1 MSVPFEPVP
10 SLPVPSLFVIE
21 GRDQGRRFALEQ
33 RQVGVGRDAVN
44 GVRLRDTEVSRRHAE
59 VRVGEAG
66 VEWVDLGSSNGSFV
80 NSVRVQRQ
88 TLRSGDR
95 VQVGRTLMIYT
106 ETPSPRQQANLASD
120 RDHVDIVAVEMD
132 AMESQIVRA
141 ARREDAPL
149 LGTGPQASND
159 SWLAQTR
166 SSLEVM
172 YHTSLAVSHTLD
184 IDQLLERILELIF
197 AWVEADRGCV
207 VLLDR
212 ATDQWVPKV
221 RRDRRRGQP
230 GSPRESSQR
239 MAISRTIL
247 DYVRGH
253 EEGVLTSDAR
263 DDGRWDPAAS
273 IVKYGVREAIC
284 VPMQGRY
291 GTVGAIYIDTYTPP
305 LERLQQPDASRRFSD
320 DHLKLMMAIGHQAAL
335 AVEDTSY
342 YSAMVQA
349 ERLAVMGQT
358 IAGISH
364 HVKNILQGMRG
375 GSFLIQEGLK
385 AQDWE
390 VTRKGWD
397 IVEKNQDRISTLVM
411 DMLTFSKEREPDLMP
426 GDINLVVGDVLELMA
441 ARAAEEQVQLVD
453 ARAPHLPPFQ
463 FDAEAIHRALLNV
476 VANAIEACAG
486 IGAAQEMAGGEEDWE
501 QAWIDETAAGDA
513 EDHAGQAEN
522 SEGQPADFEAWNGV
536 DPAEAGR
543 GGEPRERPK
552 MHESTAV
559 GDGDIGNGGAVASE
573 TASVAAASDAVA
585 RRVEVQTLLDAAAE
599 KLVVLV
605 RDNGPGIPPDQ
616 LPRIFAMFVSSKGH
630 RGTGL
635 GLAVS
640 QKILREH
647 GGQITVESELGRGS
661 CFRLELP
668 AISAISSGATG
679 AFTTRV
685 LDADRPQDDRTG
697 P

>member
-1 MSVPFEPVP
+1 MSVPYEPA
-10 SLPVPSLFVIE
+10 PSLFVIE
-21 GRDQGRRFALEQ
+21 GRDQGRRFALDQ

-59 VRVGEAG
+59 VCVGEAG

-106 ETPSPRQQANLASD
+106 ETPSPRQQADLAAD
-120 RDHVDIVAVEMD
+120 RGHVDIVAAEMD
-132 AMESQIVRA
+132 SMESQIVRA

-149 LGTGPQASND
+149 LGTGPQASSD
-159 SWLAQTR
+159 SWLAQAR

-291 GTVGAIYIDTYTPP
+291 GTVGAIYIDTFTPP
-305 LERLQQPDASRRFSD
+305 LERLQQPDGGQRFSE

-426 GDINLVVGDVLELMA
+426 GDINQVVGDVLELMA

-453 ARAPHLPPFQ
+453 ARAPHLPRLQ
-463 FDAEAIHRALLNV
+463 FDPEAIHRALLNV

-486 IGAAQEMAGGEEDWE
+486 IGAAEEMAGGDEDWE
-501 QAWIDETAAGDA
+501 QAWRDETAAGDA
-513 EDHAGQAEN
+513 KGAAA
-522 SEGQPADFEAWNGV
+522 ADSGAWNGV

-543 GGEPRERPK
+543 GSEPRERPQT
-552 MHESTAV
+552 HEPTV
-559 GDGDIGNGGAVASE
+559 GGEGGARAGEAARVEAARVEASRVE
-573 TASVAAASDAVA
+573 ASTRPVE

-599 KLVVLV
+599 KLVVVV

-668 AISAISSGATG
+668 AISAISSAATG
-679 AFTTRV
+679 AFATQV
-685 LDADRPQDDRTG
+685 LDLERPQDKPSG